1 MIIWRIVPMYVL
13 FFITVQFPH
22 LKSFVDN
29 QVRGVVV
36 IKATKLNHREQ
47 VARMCHLHNQ
57 QDQRNCYKVVNMEG
71 EVHQAEQG

>member
-36 IKATKLNHREQ
+36 IEAAKLNHREQ
-47 VARMCHLHNQ
+47 VARMCQWHKKQ
-57 QDQRNCYKVVNMEG
+57 YQARME
-71 EVHQAEQG
+71 EVQKAEQG